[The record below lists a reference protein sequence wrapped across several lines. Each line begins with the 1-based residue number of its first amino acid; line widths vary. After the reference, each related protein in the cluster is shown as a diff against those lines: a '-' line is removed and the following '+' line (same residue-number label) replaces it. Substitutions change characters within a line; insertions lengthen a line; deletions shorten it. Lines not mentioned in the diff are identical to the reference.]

1 MTKIAVFGGT
11 FNPPHIG
18 HLKIIEKLQA
28 LKKHNKIFI
37 IPTYLPP
44 HKELADYISAQD
56 RLNMLNLLFANIDNI
71 EISDIEL
78 KKKKISYTYYT
89 VLELKNAHKNS
100 EIDIVIGADNFEILD
115 EWHKINE
122 LLQTAKFIVFSR
134 NSAISDHTKIPKN
147 YEKYKSNFF
156 L

>member
-37 IPTYLPP
+37 IPTYLSPY
-44 HKELADYISAQD
+44 KELVDYISVQD

-78 KKKKISYTYYT
+78 KKKKI
-89 VLELKNAHKNS
+89 
-100 EIDIVIGADNFEILD
+100 
-115 EWHKINE
+115 
-122 LLQTAKFIVFSR
+122 
-134 NSAISDHTKIPKN
+134 
-147 YEKYKSNFF
+147 
-156 L
+156 